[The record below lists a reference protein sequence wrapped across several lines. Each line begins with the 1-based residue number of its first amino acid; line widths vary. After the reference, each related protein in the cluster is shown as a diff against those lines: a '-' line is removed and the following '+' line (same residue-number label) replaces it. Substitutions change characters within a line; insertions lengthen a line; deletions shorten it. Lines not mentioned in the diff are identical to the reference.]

1 MEQVW
6 ETEQREARKAKEQ
19 AAKQKNEL
27 EAELKSAQDR
37 LNHQFLELEKAWAM
51 NADLV
56 MCACCTPRHETKRF
70 LLRNVAME
78 QCLTPLIPRLF
89 LVQEKGIAG

>member
-1 MEQVW
+1 MGRTCVNAQ
-6 ETEQREARKAKEQ
+6 
-19 AAKQKNEL
+19 
-27 EAELKSAQDR
+27 AELKTCKSD
-37 LNHQFLELEKAWAM
+37 LEKARVVNDDM
-51 NADLV
+51 V

-89 LVQEKGIAG
+89 LVQEKGIAGYIYGASKRKRMHV